1 MEDIVWIGNSGQ
13 DNSGAFTLGIEFNK
27 VLGIKALFKG
37 KEFSKGGISTYR
49 DLKDLKILLDEL
61 KPKIILLYTGPVKK
75 GDKIN
80 NFNRLY

>member
-37 KEFSKGGISTYR
+37 KEFSKKGSISTYR
-49 DLKDLKILLDEL
+49 DLFDLKILLDEL
-61 KPKIILLYTGPVKK
+61 RQKSRSYLIL
-75 GDKIN
+75 
-80 NFNRLY
+80 